1 MYISPWIFPPAG
13 GYIDVPAAVS
23 HIATKIRRIVT
34 LLDPHKVKEQ
44 VSETLIFPVERLH
57 YT

>member
-13 GYIDVPAAVS
+13 GYIDVPAAVL
-23 HIATKIRRIVT
+23 HIATEIRRIVT

-44 VSETLIFPVERLH
+44 EFENLGSAT
-57 YT
+57 